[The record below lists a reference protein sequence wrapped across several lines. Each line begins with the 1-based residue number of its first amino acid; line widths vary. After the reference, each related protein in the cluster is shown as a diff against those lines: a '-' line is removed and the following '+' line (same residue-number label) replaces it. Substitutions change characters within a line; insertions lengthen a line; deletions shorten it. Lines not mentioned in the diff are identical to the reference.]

1 MAKNNYDTNTIKLEK
16 IEYKNHFGRLTPML
30 FNTLLNLNSREQKV
44 LQKILNMLNSDV
56 DYRTVIGYANYR
68 FMINCT
74 QSKLA
79 KLLDVNPTVLSKAL
93 KELEKQGLIKHDK
106 ENERLIYVNPFLFNT
121 HRLFDIR
128 TLNAFKS
135 EWEWKDKP
143 KNNQRPWDDSNVK
156 RKPMT
161 PEEIERTKQNGIF

>member
-30 FNTLLNLNSREQKV
+30 FNTLLDLNSREQKV
-44 LQKILNMLNSDV
+44 LQKLLNMLNSDI
-56 DYRTVIGYANYR
+56 DYRAIIGYANYR

-79 KLLDVNPTVLSKAL
+79 KLLKVNPTVLSKAL

-106 ENERLIYVNPFLFNT
+106 ENERLFYVNPFLFNT
-121 HRLFDIR
+121 HRIFDIR
-128 TLNAFKS
+128 TLNAFKD
-135 EWEWKDKP
+135 EWEWKDKT
-143 KNNQRPWDDSNVK
+143 NSNGEVI
-156 RKPMT
+156 RKHIT
-161 PEEIERTKQNGIF
+161 PEAKEKSMQNGGF